1 MSKKSLLLLKIHL
14 SIILLIAFLSCTP
27 PKSLFNIGGSPTLIR
42 KINTIIEAAG
52 IDLNMG
58 IKIVS
63 LNDNKTLYAYNSQK
77 LLMPASTNKL
87 YTCAA
92 ALHFLKNDYKFQTKI
107 LKNKKNIVLKG
118 GGDPDFKIEEL
129 DSLAMI
135 VSKNISTIDTLFF
148 DDTMID
154 SMNYGEGWMWD
165 EGPWWYAAPIG
176 GLSVNDNCID
186 FYVKPGKLGN
196 ACEIDYYPKTSYIKI
211 ENRSRTVKDT
221 IDFQKLKIERDW
233 VSNKNIFT
241 ITGEILDTT
250 GSDTLYR
257 NIYDPSLFTATIFK
271 ELLEDNGS
279 RVKYLSKKPQDLK
292 RYNTIASHLSDSLLI
307 SASNLM
313 NESDN
318 LTAELFVKLI
328 GAMDTIP
335 GTWSTGIDS
344 IKSFLSSEV
353 AIDTS
358 KIRIADGSGVSRYTL
373 TNSDQLVS
381 LLSWV
386 YKSEY
391 KNDFISTLPGGGWP
405 KSTLEKRLVDEGGKV
420 RAKTGGLSG
429 VRNLAGYIESSK
441 YGPVAFSILM
451 NGYIGSSRDY
461 RHVQNQIVKLL
472 IYD

>member
-1 MSKKSLLLLKIHL
+1 MSLNSSPLFKIHFL
-14 SIILLIAFLSCTP
+14 IIFLMVFLSCTP
-27 PKSLFNIGGSPTLIR
+27 PKSLFNIGGSPSLIR
-42 KINTIIEAAG
+42 KINSIIESSG

-58 IKIVS
+58 IKIIS

-118 GGDPDFKIEEL
+118 GGDPDLKIEKL

-135 VSKNISTIDTLFF
+135 VSKNISIIDTLFF

-165 EGPWWYAAPIG
+165 EGPWWYAAPIS

-196 ACEIDYYPKTSYIKI
+196 ACELDYYPKTSYIKI
-211 ENRSRTVKDT
+211 ENRSKTVNDT
-221 IDFQKLKIERDW
+221 IDFQKLKIERNW

-250 GSDTLYR
+250 GLDTLYR

-279 RVKYLSKKPQDLK
+279 RVRYLSKKAQDLN
-292 RYNTIASHLSDSLLI
+292 RYNTIATHLSDSLLI

-318 LTAELFVKLI
+318 LTAELFVKSI
-328 GAMDTIP
+328 GAMDTLP
-335 GTWSTGIDS
+335 GTWTTGIDS
-344 IKSFLSSEV
+344 IKSFLSSKV
-353 AIDTS
+353 KIDTS

-386 YKSEY
+386 YKSEH

-429 VRNLAGYIESSK
+429 VRNLAGYIETSK
-441 YGPVAFSILM
+441 YGPIAFSILM
-451 NGYIGSSRDY
+451 NGYIGSSRKY
-461 RHVQNQIVKLL
+461 RHVQNQIIKLL

>member
-165 EGPWWYAAPIG
+165 EGPWWYAAPI
-176 GLSVNDNCID
+176 LS
-186 FYVKPGKLGN
+186 
-196 ACEIDYYPKTSYIKI
+196 
-211 ENRSRTVKDT
+211 
-221 IDFQKLKIERDW
+221 
-233 VSNKNIFT
+233 
-241 ITGEILDTT
+241 
-250 GSDTLYR
+250 
-257 NIYDPSLFTATIFK
+257 
-271 ELLEDNGS
+271 
-279 RVKYLSKKPQDLK
+279 
-292 RYNTIASHLSDSLLI
+292 LI
-307 SASNLM
+307 H
-313 NESDN
+313 
-318 LTAELFVKLI
+318 I
-328 GAMDTIP
+328 
-335 GTWSTGIDS
+335 
-344 IKSFLSSEV
+344 
-353 AIDTS
+353 
-358 KIRIADGSGVSRYTL
+358 
-373 TNSDQLVS
+373 
-381 LLSWV
+381 
-386 YKSEY
+386 
-391 KNDFISTLPGGGWP
+391 
-405 KSTLEKRLVDEGGKV
+405 
-420 RAKTGGLSG
+420 
-429 VRNLAGYIESSK
+429 
-441 YGPVAFSILM
+441 
-451 NGYIGSSRDY
+451 
-461 RHVQNQIVKLL
+461 
-472 IYD
+472 

>member
-1 MSKKSLLLLKIHL
+1 MSLNSSPLFKIHFL
-14 SIILLIAFLSCTP
+14 IIFLMVFLSCTP
-27 PKSLFNIGGSPTLIR
+27 PKSLFNIGGSPSLIR
-42 KINTIIEAAG
+42 KINSIIESSG

-58 IKIVS
+58 IKIIS

-118 GGDPDFKIEEL
+118 GGDPDLKIEKL

-135 VSKNISTIDTLFF
+135 VSKNISIIDTLFF

-165 EGPWWYAAPIG
+165 EGPWWYAAPIS

-196 ACEIDYYPKTSYIKI
+196 ACELDYYPKTSYIKI
-211 ENRSRTVKDT
+211 ENRSKTVNDT
-221 IDFQKLKIERDW
+221 IDFQKLKIERNW

-250 GSDTLYR
+250 GLDTLYR

-279 RVKYLSKKPQDLK
+279 RVRYLSKKAQDLN
-292 RYNTIASHLSDSLLI
+292 RYNTIATHLSDSLLI

-318 LTAELFVKLI
+318 LTAELFVKSI
-328 GAMDTIP
+328 GAMDTLP
-335 GTWSTGIDS
+335 GTWTTGIDS

-353 AIDTS
+353 KIDTS

-386 YKSEY
+386 YKSEH

-429 VRNLAGYIESSK
+429 VRNLAGYIETSK
-441 YGPVAFSILM
+441 YGPIAFSILM
-451 NGYIGSSRDY
+451 NGYIGSSRKY
-461 RHVQNQIVKLL
+461 RHVQNQIIKLL

>member
-1 MSKKSLLLLKIHL
+1 MSLKSSPLFKIHFL
-14 SIILLIAFLSCTP
+14 IIFLMVFLSCTP
-27 PKSLFNIGGSPTLIR
+27 PKSLFNIGGSPSLIR
-42 KINTIIEAAG
+42 KINSIIESSG

-58 IKIVS
+58 IKIIS
-63 LNDNKTLYAYNSQK
+63 LNDDKTLYAYNSQK

-118 GGDPDFKIEEL
+118 GGDPDLKIEKL

-135 VSKNISTIDTLFF
+135 VSKNISIIDTLFF

-165 EGPWWYAAPIG
+165 EGPWWYAAPIS

-196 ACEIDYYPKTSYIKI
+196 ACELDYYPKTSYIKI
-211 ENRSRTVKDT
+211 ENHSKTVNDT
-221 IDFQKLKIERDW
+221 IDFQKLKIERNW

-250 GSDTLYR
+250 GLDTLYR

-279 RVKYLSKKPQDLK
+279 RVRYLSKKAQDLN
-292 RYNTIASHLSDSLLI
+292 RYNTIATHLSDSLLI
-307 SASNLM
+307 SARNLM

-441 YGPVAFSILM
+441 YGPIAFSILM

-461 RHVQNQIVKLL
+461 RQVQNQIVKLL

>member
-451 NGYIGSSRDY
+451 NGYIGSSRKY
-461 RHVQNQIVKLL
+461 RHVQNQIIKLL

>member
-271 ELLEDNGS
+271 ELLENNGS

-461 RHVQNQIVKLL
+461 GHVQNQIVKLL

>member
-233 VSNKNIFT
+233 VSNKNIFK

>member
-1 MSKKSLLLLKIHL
+1 
-14 SIILLIAFLSCTP
+14 
-27 PKSLFNIGGSPTLIR
+27 
-42 KINTIIEAAG
+42 
-52 IDLNMG
+52 
-58 IKIVS
+58 
-63 LNDNKTLYAYNSQK
+63 
-77 LLMPASTNKL
+77 
-87 YTCAA
+87 
-92 ALHFLKNDYKFQTKI
+92 
-107 LKNKKNIVLKG
+107 
-118 GGDPDFKIEEL
+118 
-129 DSLAMI
+129 MI
-135 VSKNISTIDTLFF
+135 VSKNISIIDTLFF

-165 EGPWWYAAPIG
+165 EGPWWYAAPIS

-196 ACEIDYYPKTSYIKI
+196 ACELDYYPKTSYIKI
-211 ENRSRTVKDT
+211 ENRSKTVNDT

-250 GSDTLYR
+250 GLDTLYR

-271 ELLEDNGS
+271 ELLEDNGC
-279 RVKYLSKKPQDLK
+279 RVRYLSKKAQDLN
-292 RYNTIASHLSDSLLI
+292 RYNTIATHLSDSLLI

-318 LTAELFVKLI
+318 LTAELFVKSI
-328 GAMDTIP
+328 GAMDTLP
-335 GTWSTGIDS
+335 GTWTTGIDS

-353 AIDTS
+353 KIDTS

-386 YKSEY
+386 YKS
-391 KNDFISTLPGGGWP
+391 KHIDDFISTLPGGGWP

-451 NGYIGSSRDY
+451 NGYIGSSRKY
-461 RHVQNQIVKLL
+461 RHVQNQIIKLL

>member
-1 MSKKSLLLLKIHL
+1 MV
-14 SIILLIAFLSCTP
+14 FLSCTP
-27 PKSLFNIGGSPTLIR
+27 PKSLFNIGGRPSLIR
-42 KINTIIEAAG
+42 KINSIIESSG

-58 IKIVS
+58 IKIIS

-118 GGDPDFKIEEL
+118 GGDPDLKIEKL

-135 VSKNISTIDTLFF
+135 VSKNISIIDTLFF

-165 EGPWWYAAPIG
+165 EGPWWYAAPIS

-196 ACEIDYYPKTSYIKI
+196 ACELDYYPKTSYIKI
-211 ENRSRTVKDT
+211 ENLSKTVNDT
-221 IDFQKLKIERDW
+221 IDFQKLKIERNW

-250 GSDTLYR
+250 GLDTLYR

-279 RVKYLSKKPQDLK
+279 RVRYLSKKAQDLN
-292 RYNTIASHLSDSLLI
+292 RYNTIATHLSDSLLI
-307 SASNLM
+307 PASNLM

-318 LTAELFVKLI
+318 LTAELFVKSI
-328 GAMDTIP
+328 GAMDTLP
-335 GTWSTGIDS
+335 GTWTTGIDS
-344 IKSFLSSEV
+344 IKSFLSSKV
-353 AIDTS
+353 KIDTS

-386 YKSEY
+386 YKS
-391 KNDFISTLPGGGWP
+391 KHKDDFISTLPGGGWP

-429 VRNLAGYIESSK
+429 VRNLAGYIETSK
-441 YGPVAFSILM
+441 YGPIAFSILM
-451 NGYIGSSRDY
+451 NGYIGSSRKY
-461 RHVQNQIVKLL
+461 RHVQNQIIKLL

>member
-271 ELLEDNGS
+271 ELLENNGS

>member
-1 MSKKSLLLLKIHL
+1 MSIKSSPLFKIHFL
-14 SIILLIAFLSCTP
+14 IIFLMVFLSCTP
-27 PKSLFNIGGSPTLIR
+27 PKSLFNIGGSPSLIR
-42 KINTIIEAAG
+42 KINSIIESSG

-58 IKIVS
+58 IKIIS
-63 LNDNKTLYAYNSQK
+63 LNDDKTLYTYNSQK

-118 GGDPDFKIEEL
+118 GGDPDLKIERL

-135 VSKNISTIDTLFF
+135 VSKNISIVDTLFF

-165 EGPWWYAAPIG
+165 EGPWWYAAPIS

-196 ACEIDYYPKTSYIKI
+196 ACELDYYPKTSYIKI
-211 ENRSRTVKDT
+211 ENRSKTVNDT

-250 GSDTLYR
+250 GLDTLYR

-271 ELLEDNGS
+271 ELLEDNGC
-279 RVKYLSKKPQDLK
+279 RVRYLSKKAQDLN
-292 RYNTIASHLSDSLLI
+292 RYNTIATHLSDSLLI

-318 LTAELFVKLI
+318 LTAELFVKSI
-328 GAMDTIP
+328 GAMDTLP
-335 GTWSTGIDS
+335 GTWTTGIDS

-353 AIDTS
+353 KIDTS

-386 YKSEY
+386 YKS
-391 KNDFISTLPGGGWP
+391 KHIDDFISTLPGGGWP

-451 NGYIGSSRDY
+451 NGYIGSSRKY
-461 RHVQNQIVKLL
+461 RHVQNQIIKLL

>member
-292 RYNTIASHLSDSLLI
+292 RYNTIVSHLSDSLLI

>member
-1 MSKKSLLLLKIHL
+1 MNQKSPQLLKTH
-14 SIILLIAFLSCTP
+14 LLIVFLMAFLSCTP
-27 PKSLFNIGGSPTLIR
+27 PKSLFKIEGSPTLIR
-42 KINTIIEAAG
+42 KINTIIESAG

-63 LNDNKTLYAYNSQK
+63 LNDDKTLYAYNSQK

-107 LKNKKNIVLKG
+107 LKNNKNVILKG
-118 GGDPDFKIEEL
+118 GGDPDLKIEKL

-135 VSKNISTIDTLFF
+135 VSKNISKIDTLFF

-196 ACEIDYYPKTSYIKI
+196 ACKIDYYPKTSYIKI
-211 ENRSRTVKDT
+211 ENHSRTVNDT

-241 ITGEILDTT
+241 VTGEILDTT
-250 GSDTLYR
+250 DLDTLYR

-271 ELLEDNGS
+271 ELLEDNGTKV
-279 RVKYLSKKPQDLK
+279 RYLSKKPQDLSK
-292 RYNTIASHLSDSLLI
+292 YNTLATHLSDSLLI
-307 SASNLM
+307 SAINLM

-318 LTAELFVKLI
+318 LTAELFVKLM

-335 GTWSTGIDS
+335 GTWNNGIDS
-344 IKSFLSSEV
+344 IKSFLSREV
-353 AIDTS
+353 EIDTS
-358 KIRIADGSGVSRYTL
+358 QIKLADGSGVSRYTL
-373 TNSDQLVS
+373 TSSDQLIS
-381 LLSWV
+381 LLTWV
-386 YKSEY
+386 YKSQH

-405 KSTLEKRLVDEGGKV
+405 KSTLEKRLVKEGDKV

-451 NGYIGSSRDY
+451 NGYIGPSSKY

>member
-279 RVKYLSKKPQDLK
+279 RVRYLSKEPQDLK

>member
-405 KSTLEKRLVDEGGKV
+405 KSTLEKRLVDEGDKV

>member
-279 RVKYLSKKPQDLK
+279 RVRYLSKEPQDLK

-451 NGYIGSSRDY
+451 NGYIGSSRKY
-461 RHVQNQIVKLL
+461 RHVQNQIIKLL

>member
-129 DSLAMI
+129 DSLAVI

-279 RVKYLSKKPQDLK
+279 RVRYLSKKPQDLK